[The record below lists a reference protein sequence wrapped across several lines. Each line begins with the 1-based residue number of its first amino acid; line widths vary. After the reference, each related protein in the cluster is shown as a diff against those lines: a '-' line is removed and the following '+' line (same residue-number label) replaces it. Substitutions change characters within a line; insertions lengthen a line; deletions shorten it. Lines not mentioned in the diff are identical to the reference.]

1 MTVILGLQ
9 VLLAEQSEALQNL
22 EIPGIHVLIKL
33 PTIKKLTETF
43 KNTWIPDIKKT

>member
-22 EIPGIHVLIKL
+22 ENPGSMYL
-33 PTIKKLTETF
+33 
-43 KNTWIPDIKKT
+43 

>member
-22 EIPGIHVLIKL
+22 RTRDPCICKTSNH
-33 PTIKKLTETF
+33 KKVDR
-43 KNTWIPDIKKT
+43 NV